1 MAYSKEEIEEKFEL
15 ICKDLM
21 QGKSVRK
28 ALMGYKMPSSETF
41 FKWLNEDEEK
51 AKQYARAKEIGQ
63 EALADEIIDIADDE
77 SDTYTDDF
85 GNKRVDSAAVQKK
98 RLQIDARKWQLSKQN
113 PKKFG
118 DKIDHTT
125 GGEKISI
132 PLMMFDPLVN
142 ETDNSTT
149 EDIGS

>member
-1 MAYSKEEIEEKFEL
+1 MAYTQEEIDEKFEL

-21 QGKSVRK
+21 EGKSVRK
-28 ALMGYKMPSSETF
+28 SLMGYQMPSSETF

-51 AKQYARAKEIGQ
+51 AKQYTRAKEIGQ
-63 EALADEIIDIADDE
+63 EALADEIIDIADDS
-77 SDTYTDDF
+77 SDTYVDEF
-85 GNKRVDSAAVQKK
+85 GNKRVDGASVQKK

-125 GGEKISI
+125 GGEKINASPTI
-132 PLMMFDPLVN
+132 VFKKFDN
-142 ETDNSTT
+142 E
-149 EDIGS
+149 